1 MQIDAGSTH
10 ILAKKGKKVLS
21 ESALCWSKP
30 ASPMHQYLG
39 LGCLASSPLPSIPIT
54 LTRNPVL
61 MAQVKGHFPR
71 NFIVEQNSSL
81 SAN

>member
-39 LGCLASSPLPSIPIT
+39 LGCLASSPERIDCPVNMEGGRLNLPLRWAVDNQQGS
-54 LTRNPVL
+54 
-61 MAQVKGHFPR
+61 
-71 NFIVEQNSSL
+71 
-81 SAN
+81 